1 MNSEHAPKCNR
12 DWNRVL
18 DPKHSGYS
26 KLLSAVR
33 LSASSS
39 LEGTSL
45 FMQITRA
52 VFTHTNGQGPFGLA
66 MKTHEHAS
74 DFFSALH

>member
-45 FMQITRA
+45 FMQLTRA
-52 VFTHTNGQGPFGLA
+52 VFVRTNVLGPFGLA
-66 MKTHEHAS
+66 MKTREYAS
-74 DFFSALH
+74 DFFHTLH